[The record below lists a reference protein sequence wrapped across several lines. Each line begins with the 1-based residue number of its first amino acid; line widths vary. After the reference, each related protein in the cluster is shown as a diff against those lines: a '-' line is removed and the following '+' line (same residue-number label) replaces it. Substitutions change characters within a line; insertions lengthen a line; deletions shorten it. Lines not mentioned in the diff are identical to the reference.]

1 MLRISLLVAIGV
13 MASAVGCAQCDTCDD
28 FPAPCVG
35 PNCGG
40 NTYAPPGYLAPTMDQ
55 MSPAQGPAAAPSNI
69 PANDGVPDGPASPTP
84 DTPSPSVPPA
94 DAAPVTSP
102 PLPTDPIGRP
112 GA

>member
-55 MSPAQGPAAAPSNI
+55 GAPMQGPASGPAAAA
-69 PANDGVPDGPASPTP
+69 PADDQAPGGPATP
-84 DTPSPSVPPA
+84 ATPSPSVPPA
-94 DAAPVTSP
+94 DAEPVTSP
-102 PLPTDPIGRP
+102 PMPSDPIGRP

>member
-55 MSPAQGPAAAPSNI
+55 SAPMQGPANAPAAQPADDQAPGGPAAP
-69 PANDGVPDGPASPTP
+69 A
-84 DTPSPSVPPA
+84 TPSPSVPPV
-94 DAAPVTSP
+94 DATP
-102 PLPTDPIGRP
+102 PTPTEPAGRP